1 MYTNPR
7 TLYELEEV
15 YIDPYAPKDDQ
26 LRGRPIE
33 TFYTLPDAKKYAK
46 KEKLKAYR
54 ITRTDT
60 VYTSTRAGEIID
72 DFMAGRRVTEAA

>member
-1 MYTNPR
+1 MYTATR

-33 TFYTLPDAKKYAK
+33 TFLTLAEAKKYAV
-46 KEKLKAYR
+46 KEKIKAYR
-54 ITRTDT
+54 ITRTET
-60 VYTSTRAGEIID
+60 AYVNKAGGEIID
-72 DFMAGRRVTEAA
+72 DFMAGRRVPA